1 MSPDVW
7 FVDIIS
13 VGCCSSPQLKSGYK
27 PQAVP
32 TLSSRAGLHQA
43 RVAHQRVYGLNT
55 GSNSGGRWIT
65 KNKEFIYP
73 LCNVNN
79 GKHFFCNLYRVLN
92 YCLVVDQHLSVA
104 FFACFHLICLFY
116 HQNEA
121 KKSKNINKQKVTND
135 QGAHH
140 LSLVEI
146 YNKKFYYA
154 LKLPKL
160 VRVLPTGQMCSTHLK
175 IHFNLKYDKHNFKLA
190 TTQQKM
196 IVIANKIQ
204 CNVLTI
210 HYLTRVI
217 F

>member
-65 KNKEFIYP
+65 KKGLPKNLFTLYAMYINEKT
-73 LCNVNN
+73 
-79 GKHFFCNLYRVLN
+79 FFCNLYRVLN
-92 YCLVVDQHLSVA
+92 YCLVVNQHLSVG
-104 FFACFHLICLFY
+104 FFACFHLIGLFY
-116 HQNEA
+116 YQNEA
-121 KKSKNINKQKVTND
+121 KKSKNINKQNVTSD
-135 QGAHH
+135 QGAQHQ
-140 LSLVEI
+140 SPVEI

-154 LKLPKL
+154 LKLSKL
-160 VRVLPTGQMCSTHLK
+160 VRVLPTGQMCST
-175 IHFNLKYDKHNFKLA
+175 NLK
-190 TTQQKM
+190 
-196 IVIANKIQ
+196 
-204 CNVLTI
+204 
-210 HYLTRVI
+210 
-217 F
+217 